1 MTTNTTGQTT
11 ETRKSQDVATLTRD
25 MNSETNQVKKTKT
38 DLFSLDC
45 FRREFSRK
53 SPNINWT
60 PGSVT
65 CNRPEAEAGGR
76 GREAHVERIASREH
90 ARSKTRGSK
99 EQAAWCQHLA
109 SPIGS
114 LFSDKALSTKVEH
127 SLSFHRLTYCSLQTM
142 LQTYARALLATLTNL
157 KHNKRPTIY
166 SAYPK
171 LKQSKT
177 SWIPTRFWSRD
188 FTKTTGLK
196 SKHSGHE
203 KKLKTQTIVT
213 SHSRIFCLADVSNI
227 LFKLGY
233 ASLPSSP
240 HLHIS
245 IFIFQEAAHLQSI
258 SVARKVRLHP
268 MRSHSVKSR
277 RDGPSPMLLA
287 VGTRQK

>member
-1 MTTNTTGQTT
+1 MLKRIVWSEPQV
-11 ETRKSQDVATLTRD
+11 DAD
-25 MNSETNQVKKTKT
+25 MHLKQYCRHLSSV
-38 DLFSLDC
+38 DMVFHSFFGDCVLWLFHALFLWTWSCIHSL
-45 FRREFSRK
+45 E
-53 SPNINWT
+53 
-60 PGSVT
+60 V
-65 CNRPEAEAGGR
+65 
-76 GREAHVERIASREH
+76 V
-90 ARSKTRGSK
+90 
-99 EQAAWCQHLA
+99 
-109 SPIGS
+109 
-114 LFSDKALSTKVEH
+114 FSDCSKPTNSTMEFYRVLRASGIQLDLLQKNRLVGASSECRYAFKA
-127 SLSFHRLTYCSLQTM
+127 LSFHRLTYCSLQTM

-233 ASLPSSP
+233 ASLPSSN
-240 HLHIS
+240 
-245 IFIFQEAAHLQSI
+245 
-258 SVARKVRLHP
+258 
-268 MRSHSVKSR
+268 
-277 RDGPSPMLLA
+277 G
-287 VGTRQK
+287 